1 MEERQH
7 VVVMGV
13 AGSGKTT
20 VAHLLG
26 ERLGW
31 VVAEADEFHPA
42 ANVAKMAAGHPLT
55 DEDRWPWL
63 AAIAAWIG
71 EQDAAGRSSVV
82 TCSALKRAYRDV
94 LAAAPGRVRFLHL
107 SGSPDLIGDRMT
119 HRTGHFMPTTLL
131 PSQFATLEPLEPDED
146 GVAVPVTAS
155 PDDVVDAALAAL
167 GLTAAASSTT
177 SGTPA
182 GASGGE
188 PDPLSTAAPD
198 NTVAPE
204 QTKES

>member
-1 MEERQH
+1 MERREH
-7 VVVMGV
+7 LVVMGV

-20 VAHLLG
+20 VAHILA

-42 ANVAKMAAGHPLT
+42 ANVAKMAAGTPLT

-82 TCSALKRAYRDV
+82 TCSALRRAYRDV
-94 LAAAPGRVRFLHL
+94 LAAAPGRVRFVHL
-107 SGSPDLIGDRMT
+107 DGTPELIGDRMS

-131 PSQFATLEPLEPDED
+131 PSQFATLEPLQPDED
-146 GVAVPVTAS
+146 GVTVPVAVS
-155 PDDVVDAALAAL
+155 PNSVADAALRAL
-167 GLTAAASSTT
+167 GLHPAT
-177 SGTPA
+177 SLPQ
-182 GASGGE
+182 
-188 PDPLSTAAPD
+188 DR
-198 NTVAPE
+198 NTE

>member
-20 VAHLLG
+20 VAHILG

-42 ANVAKMAAGHPLT
+42 SNVAKMAAGHPLT

-82 TCSALKRAYRDV
+82 TCSALKRSYRDV

-107 SGSPDLIGDRMT
+107 AGSPELIGDRMT

-146 GVAVPVTAS
+146 GVTVPVSVS
-155 PDDVVDAALAAL
+155 PNSVVDAALVAL
-167 GLTAAASSTT
+167 GLHPSGPHPSGPHPSGEQP
-177 SGTPA
+177 SGTP
-182 GASGGE
+182 SE
-188 PDPLSTAAPD
+188 STA
-198 NTVAPE
+198 APE